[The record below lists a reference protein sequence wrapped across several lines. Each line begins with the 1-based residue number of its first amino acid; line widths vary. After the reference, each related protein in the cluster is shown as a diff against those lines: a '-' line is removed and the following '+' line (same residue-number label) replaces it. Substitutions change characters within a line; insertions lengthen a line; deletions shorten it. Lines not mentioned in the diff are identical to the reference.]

1 MVYNPHGKGMVLSKI
16 VFRNGNRHG
25 KDKKIHRKSYN
36 INKISFMDY
45 MKGAIVMLPSV
56 FEKLEVVYTF
66 LLLFSFHY
74 YFQLVK
80 GQFQQKSGG
89 AAAPPPKSPVSYGFD
104 KKASKIDIRDLIC
117 HKLKNC
123 GWKKGPYLAEIA
135 TLGVL
140 WKGYWKCSKNWLN
153 LPVKTTSERV
163 HF

>member
-89 AAAPPPKSPVSYGFD
+89 AAAPPPSPPFPTGLTRKHLKLTYGISFVTNL
-104 KKASKIDIRDLIC
+104 KIVVERKVLILQ
-117 HKLKNC
+117 K
-123 GWKKGPYLAEIA
+123 
-135 TLGVL
+135 
-140 WKGYWKCSKNWLN
+140 
-153 LPVKTTSERV
+153 
-163 HF
+163 